1 MTQYLLYVLNRE
13 MRPTETRK
21 KIKRITD
28 GEKRKEEDKK
38 KYEEK
43 KKKEDRKREGK
54 KEERRREG
62 KKEEKEKEAR
72 KERFVHFYIS
82 FLDYYI
88 KLHKLLTKYFIYM
101 YT

>member
-21 KIKRITD
+21 KVKRITD

-43 KKKEDRKREGK
+43 KK